1 MQKKLVG
8 FMPNFEA
15 VFTIHNTF
23 IANINLLFLKSELN
37 VYINLNIL
45 GREVI
50 VRKMA

>member
-1 MQKKLVG
+1 MQKKLLG

-23 IANINLLFLKSELN
+23 SSNINLLFLKSELN